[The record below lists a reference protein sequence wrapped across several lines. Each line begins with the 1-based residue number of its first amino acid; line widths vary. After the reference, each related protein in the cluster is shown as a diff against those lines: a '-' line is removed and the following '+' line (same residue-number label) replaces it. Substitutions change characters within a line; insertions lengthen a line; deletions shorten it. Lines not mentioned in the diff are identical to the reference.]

1 MSNKNQS
8 EENKNSRILELEQE
22 RNFYKRIA
30 DSTYDLE
37 FFHDPKAVPIYI
49 NNASQSITGYEPEE
63 FLKSGLKFRDFV
75 HPEDREL
82 FIEKLEEAIQKQID
96 IRDFTYR
103 LIRQDKQT
111 RYVNQYSVPIFENGK
126 FIGLRSSI
134 RDITDEQSF
143 NELKKLNTE
152 YLNIIEKLNEAK
164 KSAEESQLLF
174 RRLFNSME
182 EGVYLHEMMFDLEG
196 NIFNYRIIDGNPASE
211 KHLGINLETAKNQ
224 IATELYKTNEAPFL
238 DRYIVVMKSGEAE
251 IFEQYFEPLKKWF
264 RISAFKVDE
273 TMFATV
279 FDDISETVNTKNEL
293 LKNQYKLTEA
303 QKIAKIGHWEI
314 DHQKQ
319 TLYWSDETYR
329 IFDINSGDIE
339 INYNNYLDFVHPDD
353 RQFVISSFTNHLNN
367 KDDFDIMYRIL
378 IQNDTIKHIRNKCK
392 THFNTINNPIN
403 SIGVLIDVTDQI
415 NHQNELKMAKETAEA
430 SELKIHT
437 IINSVPDLV
446 WLKDTDGVF
455 MMCNK
460 SFEEYFG
467 KSKNDIIGRTDYDF
481 VDKETADF
489 FRKRDRIALQA
500 GKPTINEE
508 RVTYAD
514 GHEEFLETIKTPLL
528 GANKK
533 VIGILGIGRKITDR
547 KKTEADL
554 IAAKNKAE
562 ESDRLKSTFLS
573 NMSHEIRTP
582 MNGIIGFA
590 DLLHKDDIEI
600 EEQKK
605 FVRIIQNSGT
615 QLLRIID
622 DILEISRLETRQV
635 KAIFENLFLNDML
648 REIHSIFQV
657 NNQIKN
663 IDFKLHL
670 DLPDNKSFISTD
682 RSKLSKVLSN
692 LIENAFRYTKQ
703 GSIEL
708 GYVVENVEIVLYV
721 KDTGIGIAKEK
732 QKYIFERFR
741 QGDVKLSQRS
751 GGLGLGL
758 SIAKENTEL
767 IGGKI
772 SVKSEPGKGTTF
784 YVRIPFT
791 QGHNDRQQVTEVLK
805 PKINNKAVVL
815 VVEDDKINYI
825 FLKTLLNLEPYNITV
840 IHAHDGK
847 KALDV
852 CIERNDISLVLMD
865 IRMPKMDGYET
876 TRQIKKIYKNL
887 PVIAQTAYATNE
899 EKKKAFESGCDD
911 YIAKPIDPE
920 LLRVKLAKYLG
931 N

>member
-8 EENKNSRILELEQE
+8 EENKNSRILELERE

-37 FFHDPKAVPIYI
+37 FFHDQQAIPVYI
-49 NNASQSITGYEPEE
+49 NNASQSITGYEPNE
-63 FLKSGLKFRDFV
+63 FLEAGLKYRDFV

-103 LIRQDKQT
+103 LIRHDKQT

-143 NELKKLNTE
+143 NELKKLNTD
-152 YLNIIEKLNEAK
+152 YLNIIEKLNKAK

-182 EGVYLHEMMFDLEG
+182 EGVYLHEMMLDLEG
-196 NIFNYRIIDGNPASE
+196 NMFNYRIIDGNPASE
-211 KHLGINLETAKNQ
+211 KHLGINLETAKDQ

-264 RISAFKVDE
+264 RISAFKVDDK
-273 TMFATV
+273 MFATI
-279 FDDISETVNTKNEL
+279 FYDI
-293 LKNQYKLTEA
+293 
-303 QKIAKIGHWEI
+303 
-314 DHQKQ
+314 
-319 TLYWSDETYR
+319 
-329 IFDINSGDIE
+329 
-339 INYNNYLDFVHPDD
+339 
-353 RQFVISSFTNHLNN
+353 
-367 KDDFDIMYRIL
+367 
-378 IQNDTIKHIRNKCK
+378 
-392 THFNTINNPIN
+392 
-403 SIGVLIDVTDQI
+403 TDQV
-415 NHQNELKMAKETAEA
+415 NHQNALKIAKETAEA

-500 GKPTINEE
+500 GQPTINEE

-590 DLLHKDDIEI
+590 DLLYKDDIEI

-692 LIENAFRYTKQ
+692 LIENAFRYTKK

-791 QGHNDRQQVTEVLK
+791 HGHNDRQQVTEVLK

-865 IRMPKMDGYET
+865 IRMPVMDGYET
-876 TRQIKKIYKNL
+876 TKQIKKIDSNI
-887 PVIAQTAYATNE
+887 PVIAQTAYATIE
-899 EKKKAFESGCDD
+899 EKNKAFESGCDD